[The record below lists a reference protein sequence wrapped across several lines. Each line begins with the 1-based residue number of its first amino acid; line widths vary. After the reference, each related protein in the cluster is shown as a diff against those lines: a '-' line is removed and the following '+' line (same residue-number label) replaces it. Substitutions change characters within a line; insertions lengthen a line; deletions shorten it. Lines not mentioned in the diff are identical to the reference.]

1 MFFKTL
7 TGSINNRASV
17 YRKEMQI
24 VTKDGKLNSV
34 IISSNE
40 IKYVRLDDKDNIVIR
55 FQEPKKRGD
64 KTIIGYRG
72 KLTGDAAGD
81 NPGALLKTQ
90 DVYEEEIEDEEKILR
105 EGTIQARDMV

>member
-1 MFFKTL
+1 LFFKTP
-7 TGSINNRASV
+7 TGSINNSASV

-55 FQEPKKRGD
+55 FQEPKNVG
-64 KTIIGYRG
+64 I
-72 KLTGDAAGD
+72 KLLSD
-81 NPGALLKTQ
+81 
-90 DVYEEEIEDEEKILR
+90 IE
-105 EGTIQARDMV
+105 VNW